1 MDRKIKLY
9 GLPRLKTFDLIDSIP
24 SVRQWLITSL
34 EKYKAGN
41 GQEDKVLTDISA
53 TFWVIWTNKNV

>member
-9 GLPRLKTFDLIDSIP
+9 GLPRLKTFDLIDAIP

-41 GQEDKVLTDISA
+41 GQEDKVLTDICA
-53 TFWVIWTNKNV
+53 TLWVIWTNRNV